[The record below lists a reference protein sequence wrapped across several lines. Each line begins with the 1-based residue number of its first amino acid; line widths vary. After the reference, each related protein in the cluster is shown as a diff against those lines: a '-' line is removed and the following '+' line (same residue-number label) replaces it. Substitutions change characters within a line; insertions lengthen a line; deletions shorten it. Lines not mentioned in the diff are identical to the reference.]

1 MIRRL
6 ERLQEGSPAVLA
18 DNISVFIRFSL
29 GYSLTEENKDYQ
41 VLLKEADEKMYENKR
56 ERKAA
61 VCE

>member
-1 MIRRL
+1 M
-6 ERLQEGSPAVLA
+6 LA